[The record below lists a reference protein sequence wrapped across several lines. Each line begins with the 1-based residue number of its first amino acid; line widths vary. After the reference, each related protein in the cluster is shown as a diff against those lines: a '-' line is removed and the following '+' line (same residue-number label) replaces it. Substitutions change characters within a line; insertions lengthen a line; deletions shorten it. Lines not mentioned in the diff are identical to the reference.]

1 MTVITFDTYNAV
13 KRLIQKGVREEQAEE
28 FVRIFTEIKDPDLS
42 KLASKE
48 EVALLE
54 KDVENI
60 MQNIATKADLEKV
73 RTELKTEVHQVEKS
87 LEEKIHK
94 VENKLILMIG
104 GAAAATCS
112 IIIAATKYML
122 QHLV

>member
-13 KRLIQKGVREEQAEE
+13 KRLIQKGVQEEQAEE
-28 FVRIFTEIKDPDLS
+28 FVKIFTEIKDPDLS

-73 RTELKTEVHQVEKS
+73 RTELKSEIHQVEK
-87 LEEKIHK
+87 
-94 VENKLILMIG
+94 KLILMIG

-112 IIIAATKYML
+112 IIIAALKYML